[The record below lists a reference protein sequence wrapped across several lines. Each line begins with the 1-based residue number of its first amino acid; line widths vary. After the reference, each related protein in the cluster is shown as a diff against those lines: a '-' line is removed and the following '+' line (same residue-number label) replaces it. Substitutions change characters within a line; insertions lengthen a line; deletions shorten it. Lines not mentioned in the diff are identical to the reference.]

1 MARAGTNITKSRKI
15 PRNLRRFYQST
26 TFLAMSA
33 YVKSNYVEAT
43 AVPMDAFVQAVNVDG
58 YCADERFRVRTIN
71 QTSTRN
77 YLASQRWTKGLQDSF
92 ITGLEK
98 TPFRY
103 FIIDDSGS
111 MGASDGS
118 ILVEDRSTMVNCSR
132 WGELTESMRFHV
144 IAARESGAYTQF
156 RLLNIGDPLTITG
169 ANQTEDDKVSST
181 LMSLFSN
188 SPNGG
193 TPLCHHIRAVTQEV
207 EMIKASGV
215 LLPGM
220 KVAVVIATDGES
232 SDGDV
237 AEALQ
242 PLSRLPVNLVIRL
255 CTNEQRIVDYW
266 NSIDQKLE
274 ISIDVLDDLKGEGEE
289 VQSKNPFINYCLPLH
304 RFRESGFN
312 IKEFDLLDED
322 RLAPEQMAKLLR
334 CILGGDIP
342 NMPQLDWQGFQRVVS
357 PLVESSPDYYN
368 PVSRGKKKIVSMS
381 TIKRLYMPNK
391 GCILM

>member
-1 MARAGTNITKSRKI
+1 MA
-15 PRNLRRFYQST
+15 
-26 TFLAMSA
+26 A
-33 YVKSNYVEAT
+33 YDKSNYMEAT
-43 AVPMDAFVQAVNVDG
+43 AVPMDAYIQAVNVDG
-58 YCADERFRVRTIN
+58 FCGDERFRLRTIN
-71 QTSTRN
+71 KTNIRN
-77 YLASQRWTKGLQDSF
+77 YLISQRWTKGLQECF

-98 TPFRY
+98 APFRY

-118 ILVEDRSTMVNCSR
+118 IVVEDRNAMVNCSR
-132 WGELTESMRFHV
+132 WGELTESMKFHV
-144 IAARESGAYTQF
+144 IAAQEAGAYTQF
-156 RLLNIGDPLTITG
+156 RLLNIGEPLTITG
-169 ANQTEDDKVSST
+169 ANQTEDDRVAST
-181 LMSLFSN
+181 LLSLFQN

-193 TPLCHHIRAVTQEV
+193 TPLCQHIRAVTQEI
-207 EMIKASGV
+207 EMIKANGV

-220 KVAVVIATDGES
+220 KASVIIATDGES

-237 AEALQ
+237 ADALQ
-242 PLSRLPVNLVIRL
+242 PLCRLPVNLVIRL

-274 ISIDVLDDLKGEGEE
+274 ISIDVLDDLGGEGEE

-322 RLAPEQMAKLLR
+322 RLAPEQMSRLIR

-342 NMPQLDWQGFQRVVS
+342 NMPQLDWKGFQRAVQ
-357 PLVESSPDYYN
+357 PLVDTSPDYYN
-368 PVSRGKKKIVSMS
+368 PSSKRKKKIIGMS
-381 TIKRLYMPNK
+381 TLKRLYNPND

>member
-1 MARAGTNITKSRKI
+1 MTAYFKSE
-15 PRNLRRFYQST
+15 
-26 TFLAMSA
+26 
-33 YVKSNYVEAT
+33 YVEAT
-43 AVPMDAFVQAVNVDG
+43 AVPMDECIRAVNVDG
-58 YCADERFRVRTIN
+58 YHADERFCIRSIN
-71 QTSTRN
+71 QTNIRN
-77 YLASQRWTKGLQDSF
+77 YLAAQRWTKGLQDSF

-118 ILVEDRSTMVNCSR
+118 ILVEDRSKMVSCSR
-132 WGELTESMRFHV
+132 WAELTESMKFHV
-144 IAARESGAYTQF
+144 VAARESGAYTQF
-156 RLLNIGDPLTITG
+156 RLLNIVDSLTITG

-193 TPLCHHIRAVTQEV
+193 TPLCQHIRAVTQEI

-220 KVAVVIATDGES
+220 KIAVVIATDGES

-289 VQSKNPFINYCLPLH
+289 VQQSNPFINYCLPLH

-312 IKEFDLLDED
+312 IKEFDLLDES

-342 NMPQLDWQGFQRVVS
+342 NMPQLNWKGFQQIVT
-357 PLVESSPDYYN
+357 PLVEASPDYYN
-368 PVSRGKKKIVSMS
+368 PVSGRKKKIVSIS
-381 TIKRLYMPNK
+381 IIKRLYIPSN